1 MTPVNSL
8 FSPITGLLLILAY
21 GLGAFALTRLFTPKK
36 INSKQDF
43 LLANRN
49 LGTWPAAFSIA
60 ATWIWAPAL
69 FLASEKAYT
78 QGLAGVFWFI
88 APNVACLLL
97 FAPFAAR
104 IRRLAPEGFTLSG
117 YMRNRYSARVQII
130 YQIQLIGLAI
140 CSCGV
145 QLLAGGAVIVFLTGL
160 PFFPV
165 TLLLMLIALSY
176 SLFGGLR
183 ASVQTDLAQM
193 TLILVVIL
201 LMVPW
206 VLLKSG
212 GLDVVT
218 QGLGGITGQF
228 SNLFSHESLG
238 VAWSFGIPVTI
249 GLLAGPFGD
258 QSFYQRAFA
267 IREDRI
273 KPAFFSA
280 ALLFALVPL
289 SLSLLGFVAAG
300 QQWQISDTQM
310 VNIATVSQL
319 LPRWMMLPVAL
330 MLLSGLISTI
340 DSNLCAVASIAGHDW
355 TSLKGD
361 KARTVLGRS
370 RLSMILLCCAALV
383 LANLPGM
390 KILYLFLFYGT
401 LRASTLLPTIMT
413 LLRDNIPE
421 PNVFFGILC
430 AILIG
435 LPLFAWGNFNGL
447 VLWKVVGA
455 LLTVGISGAI
465 VFAGI
470 GVRR

>member
-1 MTPVNSL
+1 MTSVDTL
-8 FSPITGLLLILAY
+8 FTPITGLLLILAY
-21 GLGAFALTRLFTPKK
+21 GIGAFALTWLSVKGRAV
-36 INSKQDF
+36 SKLEF
-43 LLANRN
+43 LLADRN
-49 LGTWPAAFSIA
+49 LGVWPAAFSIA

-104 IRRLAPEGFTLSG
+104 IRRLAPGGFTLSA
-117 YMRNRYSARVQII
+117 YMRGRYSRRVQVL
-130 YQIQLIGLAI
+130 YQLQLVGLAV

-183 ASVQTDLAQM
+183 ASVQTDHAQM
-193 TLILVVIL
+193 ILILVTALIA
-201 LMVPW
+201 VPW
-206 VLLKSG
+206 VLFRGG
-212 GLDVVT
+212 GLSVVN
-218 QGLGGITGQF
+218 QGLGGFSGQF
-228 SNLFSHESLG
+228 SNLLSPDSLG

-273 KPAFFSA
+273 KLAFVYG

-300 QQWQISDTQM
+300 QQWLINDTQM
-310 VNIATVSQL
+310 VNIETVARL
-319 LPRWMMLPVAL
+319 LPDWVMIPVAL

-340 DSNLCAVASIAGHDW
+340 DSNLCAVASIAGYDW
-355 TSLKGD
+355 GMNVNR
-361 KARTVLGRS
+361 A
-370 RLSMILLCCAALV
+370 RLSMVLLCCAALFV
-383 LANLPGM
+383 ANFPGM

-401 LRASTLLPTIMT
+401 LRASTLLPTVIT
-413 LLRDNIPE
+413 LLRKNIPE
-421 PNVFFGILC
+421 PAVFFGILC

-447 VLWKVVGA
+447 VLWKVIGA
-455 LLTVGISGAI
+455 LLTVGISGVA
-465 VFAGI
+465 VSVGLLR
-470 GVRR
+470 GR